1 MKLHQIR
8 VAQSHEVFNTE
19 VVPMW
24 MVEGLKIPLMVFHQF
39 QDCFTR
45 MFAICHLDLGN
56 LFGTKAATPKRLFGT
71 KSPKRNK
78 GCFKKRAPAQ
88 LVFAAGGGGG
98 GAAAA
103 MVSFFISFREKSSQT
118 ARRWA
123 KRFFATSH
131 WSGSQLRRVNLLE
144 NKAVP
149 PCLGGGFKYFLFS
162 SLLGEDFQFDEHIFQ
177 MGWFNHQLVVFG
189 CVWCLRWWM
198 VSMMFLFQ

>member
-1 MKLHQIR
+1 
-8 VAQSHEVFNTE
+8 
-19 VVPMW
+19 
-24 MVEGLKIPLMVFHQF
+24 MVFHQF

-56 LFGTKAATPKRLFGT
+56 LFRTKAATPKRLFGT
-71 KSPKRNK
+71 KSPKGTKVVSRNEPRRNW
-78 GCFKKRAPAQ
+78 CLL
-88 LVFAAGGGGG
+88 LVLLLVVLPG
-98 GAAAA
+98 
-103 MVSFFISFREKSSQT
+103 FFISFREKT

-149 PCLGGGFKYFLFS
+149 PCLGGGFKYFIFS

-177 MGWFNHQLVVFG
+177 MGWFNHQR